1 MKMLRTKRFTKPE
14 NRFQQYLQSQPVF
27 NWFDRY
33 ENKKAYDTPV
43 SGDSV
48 HNVSWI
54 AKRVGE

>member
-1 MKMLRTKRFTKPE
+1 MKLLRTKRFTKPE

-33 ENKKAYDTPV
+33 EDKKAYEAPIRNDT
-43 SGDSV
+43 SSS
-48 HNVSWI
+48 VSWI